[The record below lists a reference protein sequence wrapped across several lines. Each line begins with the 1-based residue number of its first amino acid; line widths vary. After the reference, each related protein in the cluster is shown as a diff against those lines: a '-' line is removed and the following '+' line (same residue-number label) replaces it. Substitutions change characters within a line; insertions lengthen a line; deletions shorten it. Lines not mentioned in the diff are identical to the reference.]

1 MASVFDVLRAEL
13 FPIKKEADESLLYK
27 TLNEL
32 LPSNLSHLKE
42 SIFDELL
49 DYANDRGLISIGDND
64 PYQSTVEI
72 IIKRFNYYQEFSLTP
87 LPRSQVVQPYLSQ

>member
-1 MASVFDVLRAEL
+1 MASVFEVLRAEL
-13 FPIKKEADESLLYK
+13 FPVKREVDESLLYK
-27 TLNEL
+27 TLDEL

-49 DYANDRGLISIGDND
+49 SYARDRGLIMIGDND

-72 IIKRFNYYQEFSLTP
+72 IIKRFNFYQEFNLTP
-87 LPRSQVVQPYLSQ
+87 LPQNQVVQPYLYQ